1 MAAATMT
8 DFRRFQKNQ
17 LTGQFPTAISLFLAQ
32 KDELTLIKPASSPI
46 SASLACLQAIGCA
59 LCAIPLGN
67 WLFMPPPSLA

>member
-32 KDELTLIKPASSPI
+32 KDELTLIKPALDQQQS
-46 SASLACLQAIGCA
+46 SASPHKRPYRLYSGT
-59 LCAIPLGN
+59 
-67 WLFMPPPSLA
+67 